1 MATVL
6 ITGGTG
12 LIGSVLA
19 RRLCAKGYA
28 VIILTR
34 SMPDE
39 PLGIHGVSYALWDV
53 EAGRIDSSAVA
64 KADHIIHL
72 AGANVAEKRW
82 TRARKQLILESRTKS
97 SALVVKALQETG
109 NKVQSVISGSAIGW
123 YGADT
128 PASLKHG
135 FVETDPADKAFLGTT
150 CAAWEQSIRPVE
162 QLGKRLVL
170 IRTGIVLSGEG
181 GAYAEFVKPIRFGIA
196 AILGGGGQV
205 ISWIHIEDICRMFI
219 YALENNL
226 SGVYNGVAPAPV
238 TNKALTLMIAKA
250 IRKSFFIPIHVPVF
264 ILKLVLGEMSIEVL
278 KSATVNADKIRIA
291 GFQFLFPSAE
301 AAVHNLTRPSEDTG
315 VF

>member
-97 SALVVKALQETG
+97 SALIVKALQDTG

-135 FVETDPADKAFLGTT
+135 FVETDPSDEAFLGTT

-196 AILGGGGQV
+196 AILGGGSQV

-315 VF
+315 AF